1 MEVATQQY
9 GTVTLIKVD
18 AEELTAEVVDLV
30 RQVLEDL
37 MDQGQ
42 YRLVFDFSKAR
53 LMDSFFLALLV
64 LAYKEISLNGGE
76 IKIVG
81 LSTDLKKTLMNIRFD
96 RLFLDYETLGD
107 ALLAFG
113 E

>member
-1 MEVATQQY
+1 MQVTAQDY
-9 GTVTLIKVD
+9 GRVSVIHVD
-18 AEELTAEVVDLV
+18 AEELTDEVVEPV
-30 RQVLEDL
+30 REVLGDL
-37 MDQGQ
+37 MDSQR
-42 YRLVFDFSKAR
+42 YWIVFDFSKAR

-64 LAYKEISLNGGE
+64 LAYKEISLNSGE

-81 LSTDLKKTLMNIRFD
+81 LSKDLKKTLSNIRFEK
-96 RLFLDYETLGD
+96 LFLDYETLGD